1 MAAELKN
8 WTLTIIP
15 HKEYCAH
22 SEGNV
27 YSYPAT
33 EGLGMTIPA
42 VVPGNFE
49 LDMVRAGLLEDPY
62 FGTNIEKLRDLED
75 RHLVY
80 KTTFDKPALEDNEL
94 MVIRFEGID
103 TYADI
108 FINGEIENFS
118 ENMFVPCEIRLSREE
133 WAQLKDTGNELVVHI
148 KPTMIEAQKDILPPS
163 AGTFLFNYG
172 SLYTRKA
179 PSSFGWDILCRAVSG
194 GLWRPVYIDTVKTPA
209 IRETFLYTRAVS
221 PSPEDHTRGYAE
233 LNLYYA
239 VDLGGDTYYPFDCD
253 KHPAELP
260 NEYTVTVEGVC
271 NDSTFSF
278 TSDLWHTCGN
288 IFIPV
293 HGAYLWYPKNAG
305 HPWLYDVTVTL
316 RRGDV
321 VVDTRNMK
329 TGIRTVELDRT
340 TFAGDNGQF
349 RFVINGRPVFA
360 MGSNWV
366 PLDAFHSRDAERL
379 PKALEMLDEA
389 GCNIIRCWGGNVY
402 EDHAFFDFCD
412 AHGIMIWQDFAM
424 GCAIYPTDEN
434 MQIAFREEV
443 EFIVKKLRNHPSL
456 CLWAGDNE
464 CDLAWWGWHGIRRDP
479 SENVL
484 TRKIIP
490 DVLRLQDFTRPYLPS
505 SPYLDETAIEAMK
518 DPSKVVSCQGTADIS
533 EDHLWGPRDYFKGPY
548 YRTAGCHFASETG
561 YHGCPA
567 PETLKTYIPE
577 DELWPIFTQATEE
590 DPFAGDPKP
599 SWFLHQTTMEYKY
612 TGGFFYRIR
621 LMTDQVRH
629 MFTDTPRDLAT
640 YAKMSQISQAEAFKY
655 FIERFRT
662 AKWRRTGI
670 IWWNLLD
677 GWPQISDAVV
687 NYDFTPKL
695 AYHFIGRVQKPLHMA
710 FSDPA
715 DGRFSLVGI
724 NDTSKDEVFTY
735 TVKDIT
741 GLPVGTDLTTV
752 PALLSGTATIPADTA
767 TPVASLPTTG
777 MDDRFLLIE
786 WTDSRGDHT
795 SHFIL
800 EPKHLDYTTYMQA
813 LELCGFDDWHGF

>member
-1 MAAELKN
+1 MRIELKD

-15 HKEYCAH
+15 HKEYCA
-22 SEGNV
+22 SG
-27 YSYPAT
+27 YPDRG
-33 EGLGMTIPA
+33 EYGLVSGLGVTIPA

-62 FGTNIEKLRDLED
+62 FGSNITKLRELED
-75 RHLVY
+75 RHLFYRTV
-80 KTTFDKPALEDNEL
+80 FDLPTVAENQLPVL
-94 MVIRFEGID
+94 TFEGID
-103 TYADI
+103 TVFDAY
-108 FINGEIENFS
+108 INGEWVYGG
-118 ENMFVPCEIRLSREE
+118 ENMFMSYEIPLNSDIP
-133 WAQLKDTGNELVVHI
+133 LKPTGNELIVHI
-148 KPTMIEAQKDILPPS
+148 HPTMIEAQRNVIPPS

-239 VDLGGDTYYPFDCD
+239 VDLGGDTYYPFDSD

-260 NEYTVTVEGVC
+260 NEYTITVEGVC

-288 IFIPV
+288 IFIPIQ
-293 HGAYLWYPKNAG
+293 GAYLWYPKNAG
-305 HPWLYDVTVTL
+305 LPYLYDVTVTL

-321 VVDTRNMK
+321 VVDTRKMK

-340 TFAGDNGQF
+340 TFAGEKGQF

-412 AHGIMIWQDFAM
+412 AHGIMVWQDFAM
-424 GCAIYPTDEN
+424 GCAIYPVDEK
-434 MQIAFREEV
+434 MQSMLREEV
-443 EFIVKKLRNHPSL
+443 DHIVKKLRNHPSL

-479 SENVL
+479 SENIL

-577 DELWPIFTQATEE
+577 EELWPIFTQATEE

-629 MFTDTPRDLAT
+629 MFTDIPRDLAT

-741 GLPVGTDLTTV
+741 GLPVGTDLTAV
-752 PALLSGTATIPADTA
+752 PTLLSGEATIPADTA
-767 TPVASLPTTG
+767 APVASLPTTG

-786 WTDSRGDHT
+786 WTDSHGGHL

>member
-1 MAAELKN
+1 MRIELKN
-8 WTLTIIP
+8 WTLTIVR
-15 HKEYCAH
+15 H
-22 SEGNV
+22 SKLDLFANN
-27 YSYPAT
+27 T
-33 EGLGMTIPA
+33 EPCSITIPA
-42 VVPGNFE
+42 TVPGNFE

-62 FGTNIEKLRDLED
+62 SGTNITKLRDLED
-75 RHLVY
+75 CHLFY
-80 KTTFDKPALEDNEL
+80 KTTFDKPALAENETFVL
-94 MVIRFEGID
+94 RFEGID

-108 FINGEIENFS
+108 FVNKVCLAESG
-118 ENMFVPCEIRLSREE
+118 NMFLPCEIPIPQEDLIYIKDRDN
-133 WAQLKDTGNELVVHI
+133 QLCVHI
-148 KPTMIEAQKDILPPS
+148 HPTMIRAQEHILPPS
-163 AGTFLFNYG
+163 AGTFLFNYA

-194 GLWRPVYIDTVKTPA
+194 GLWRPVYIDVVKTPA
-209 IRETFLYTRAVS
+209 IRDTFLYTRGVNPDPA
-221 PSPEDHTRGYAE
+221 DHTRGYAE

-239 VDLGGDTYYPFDCD
+239 VDLGGNTYYPFDRD

-260 NEYTVTVEGVC
+260 NEYTITVEGVC

-288 IFIPV
+288 IFIPI

-305 HPWLYDVTVTL
+305 KPYLYDVTVTL
-316 RRGDV
+316 CRSGV
-321 VVDTRNMK
+321 VVDQKTMK

-340 TFAGDNGQF
+340 TFAGEKGQF
-349 RFVINGRPVFA
+349 RFLINHKPVFA
-360 MGSNWV
+360 MGTNWV

-379 PKALEMLDEA
+379 PKALELLDEA
-389 GCNIIRCWGGNVY
+389 GCNVVRCWGGNVY

-412 AHGIMIWQDFAM
+412 AHGIMVWQDFAM
-424 GCAIYPTDEN
+424 GCAIYPIDEK
-434 MQIAFREEV
+434 MQVAFREEV

-464 CDLAWWGWHGIRRDP
+464 CDMAWWGWHGIRRDP
-479 SENVL
+479 TDNVL
-484 TRKIIP
+484 TRKVIP

-505 SPYLDETAIEAMK
+505 SPYLDEVAVEAMK
-518 DPSKVVSCQGTADIS
+518 DPSKIVSCQGTPDIS
-533 EDHLWGPRDYFKGPY
+533 EDHLWGPRDYFKGSY

-561 YHGCPA
+561 YHGCPD
-567 PETLKTYIPE
+567 PTSLKTYIPE
-577 DELWPIFTQATEE
+577 DELWPIFDKATEE
-590 DPFAGDPKP
+590 DPFAGDPNP

-629 MFTDTPRDLAT
+629 MFTDTPRDLST
-640 YAKMSQISQAEAFKY
+640 FAKMSQISQAEAFKY

-695 AYHFIGRVQKPLHMA
+695 AYSFIKRVQSPLHMA
-710 FSDPA
+710 FADPEN
-715 DGRFSLVGI
+715 GTFSLVGI
-724 NDTSKDEVFTY
+724 NDTSADETFTY

-741 GLPVGTDLTTV
+741 DTPAGTDLSSLPV
-752 PALLSGTATIPADTA
+752 LLSGTVTVPADTA
-767 TPVASLPTTG
+767 TPVASLPTEG
-777 MDDRFLLIE
+777 LLDFGRVDHRFLLIE
-786 WTDSRGDHT
+786 WSDSRGTHT

-800 EPKHLDYTTYMQA
+800 EPEHLDYAAYMRA
-813 LELCGFDDWHGF
+813 LSLCGFDEFQGF

>member
-1 MAAELKN
+1 MAIQLKN
-8 WTLTIIP
+8 WTLTVIP
-15 HKEYCAH
+15 HKDYCRSGFPDAGDL
-22 SEGNV
+22 SLL
-27 YSYPAT
+27 AD
-33 EGLGMTIPA
+33 LGVTIPA

-62 FGTNIEKLRDLED
+62 FGTNITKLRELED
-75 RHLVY
+75 RHLFYRTV
-80 KTTFDKPALEDNEL
+80 FDLPTVAENQLPVL
-94 MVIRFEGID
+94 TFEGID
-103 TYADI
+103 TVFDAY
-108 FINGEIENFS
+108 INGEWVYGG
-118 ENMFVPCEIRLSREE
+118 ENMFMSYEIPLNSDIP
-133 WAQLKDTGNELVVHI
+133 LKPTGNELIVHI
-148 KPTMIEAQKDILPPS
+148 HPTMIEAQRNVIPPS
-163 AGTFLFNYG
+163 AGTFLFNYA

-194 GLWRPVYIDTVKTPA
+194 GIWRPVTIDTVKTPA

-239 VDLGGDTYYPFDCD
+239 VDLGGDTYYPFDGD

-260 NEYTVTVEGVC
+260 NEYTITVEGVC

-288 IFIPV
+288 IFIPIQ
-293 HGAYLWYPKNAG
+293 GAYLWYPKNAG
-305 HPWLYDVTVTL
+305 LPYLYDVTVTL

-321 VVDTRNMK
+321 VVDTRIMK

-340 TFAGDNGQF
+340 TFAGEKGQF
-349 RFVINGRPVFA
+349 RFVINHKPVFA

-412 AHGIMIWQDFAM
+412 AHGIMVWQDFAM
-424 GCAIYPTDEN
+424 GCAIYPVDEK
-434 MQIAFREEV
+434 MQSMLREEV
-443 EFIVKKLRNHPSL
+443 DHIVKKLRGHPSL

-464 CDLAWWGWHGIRRDP
+464 CDMAWWGWHGIRRDP

-518 DPSKVVSCQGTADIS
+518 DPSKIVSCQGTPDIS

-577 DELWPIFTQATEE
+577 DELWPIFTKATDS
-590 DPFAGDPKP
+590 DPFSGDPKP

-695 AYHFIGRVQKPLHMA
+695 AYSFIRRVQSPLHMA
-710 FSDPA
+710 FSDPE
-715 DGRFSLVGI
+715 DGVFSLVGI
-724 NDTSKDEVFTY
+724 NDTQKDEIFTY
-735 TVKDIT
+735 TVKDVT
-741 GLPVGTDLTTV
+741 GLPVGTDLTTL
-752 PALLSGTATIPADTA
+752 PALLSGETTIPADTA
-767 TPVASLPTTG
+767 TPVASLPTSG

-786 WTDSRGDHT
+786 WTDSLGGHT

-800 EPKHLDYTTYMQA
+800 EPKHLDYTAYLNA
-813 LELCGFDDWHGF
+813 LTLCGFDDFQGF